1 MGQRQNELWLQADYL
16 IFASYVLLQ
25 WQHCGV
31 RAQLATDV
39 TPGPCNPALLGYTFQ
54 SGLSHDSGVRGRG
67 RCALVLRDTEKYPN
81 RGKNIPQELNI
92 IQTFHVLFKQNS
104 TVAYTQTKPRKELTD
119 IAQNFLLQE
128 CLRWVLSS
136 LI

>member
-54 SGLSHDSGVRGRG
+54 SGLSHDSGERGRG
-67 RCALVLRDTEKYPN
+67 EGVLWSSETPKNTRIGEKIYP
-81 RGKNIPQELNI
+81 K
-92 IQTFHVLFKQNS
+92 S
-104 TVAYTQTKPRKELTD
+104 
-119 IAQNFLLQE
+119 
-128 CLRWVLSS
+128 
-136 LI
+136 